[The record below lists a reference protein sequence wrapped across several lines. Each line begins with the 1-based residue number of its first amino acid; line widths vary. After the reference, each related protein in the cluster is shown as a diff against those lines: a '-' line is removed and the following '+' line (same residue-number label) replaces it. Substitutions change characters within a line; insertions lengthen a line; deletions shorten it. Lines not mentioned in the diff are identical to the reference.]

1 MRITQNIDLSMIS
14 TEKASAYDGIR
25 GTAFRQPTVVGK
37 NKVVKGFVRRETFN
51 YRVPTE

>member
-1 MRITQNIDLSMIS
+1 MIS

-37 NKVVKGFVRRETFN
+37 NKVVEGYIRQETFN
-51 YRVPTE
+51 YRIEKDQVEE